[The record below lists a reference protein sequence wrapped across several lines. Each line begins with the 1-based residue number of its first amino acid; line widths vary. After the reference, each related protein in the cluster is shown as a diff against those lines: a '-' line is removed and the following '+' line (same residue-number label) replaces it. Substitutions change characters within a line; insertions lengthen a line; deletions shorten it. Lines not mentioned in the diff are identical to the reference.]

1 MLITRRSLL
10 AGVAAGVAVP
20 ALAPLAQAADPPVPL
35 KMAELY
41 GTKEDFSPRAQELAG
56 KQVVF
61 QGYMAPPLKPDA
73 KFFVLTTVPM
83 AVGPFCADISEWPED
98 IVVIYTKSAIE
109 ILPFDLKVNATG
121 RLDIGPYIDPVTGF
135 VSKVRLA
142 DASYR
147 GVPTTTPL
155 NTGPRVFQSGN

>member
-41 GTKEDFSPRAQELAG
+41 GTKDDFSPRAQELAG

-73 KFFVLTTVPM
+73 KFFVLTNIPM
-83 AVGPFCADISEWPED
+83 AVCPFCADKTLYIDYKTPSMLKRFISERGK
-98 IVVIYTKSAIE
+98 IVPSRITAVSAKKQRELAQAIKRARFLGLLPYVI
-109 ILPFDLKVNATG
+109 
-121 RLDIGPYIDPVTGF
+121 R
-135 VSKVRLA
+135 
-142 DASYR
+142 
-147 GVPTTTPL
+147 
-155 NTGPRVFQSGN
+155 